1 MARIEIPETR
11 LREIPSLRHVG
22 APDLSVTAVSDDSR
36 DVDGSTLFFA
46 RPTVS
51 APADR
56 FVADAIERGAAAVLG
71 GGLAPVPGLIDVDR
85 PEEALADLVRG
96 ANGWHPDLFAITAV
110 TGTNG
115 KTTVSHL
122 IAGLAG
128 AEDDPVG
135 VIGTLGRGLW
145 SPRASYE
152 AVGNTT
158 PGLIDNWRLI
168 SDMVRAGAREIVMEV
183 SSHALSQGRVEGLPI
198 RTGVFTN
205 LGRDHFDYHG
215 DAEAYLAAKAH
226 LFTLP
231 SLRQAVLNAEQG
243 ASARLRETLEA
254 RKDAPRL
261 LCYALDHGRAPET
274 CRPCLTGEMETTT
287 DGRMRLSVEHL
298 TDRGV
303 IETRLAGRFNAE
315 NLLAALAA
323 RLVVGESL
331 DDLVGQATRL
341 SAPPGRMES
350 FRLGGTKTVVV
361 DYAHSPD
368 ALENV
373 LSSLREGL
381 PGDASLGVVF
391 GCGGDRDRGKRPEMG
406 AIAERLADWAIVTSD
421 NPRSED
427 PEAIIR
433 EIRAGMAEPD
443 AAETVTGRRQAIRQA
458 IERLAA
464 GGAGDCLLV
473 AGKGHETG
481 QEIAGR
487 VLPFDD
493 REVVRQAITEVSA

>member
-11 LREIPSLRHVG
+11 LREIRSLRHVG
-22 APDLSVTAVSDDSR
+22 VADVAVRAISDDSR
-36 DVDGSTLFFA
+36 DVDGYTLFFA

-51 APADR
+51 ASADR

-71 GGLAPVPGLIDVDR
+71 GGLTPGPDVINVDH
-85 PEEALADLVRG
+85 PEKVLADLVRG
-96 ANGWHPDLFAITAV
+96 ANGWSHDLFTITAV

-122 IAGLAG
+122 IAGLADAKG
-128 AEDDPVG
+128 DPVG
-135 VIGTLGRGLW
+135 VIGTLGWGLW
-145 SPRASYE
+145 SPRAIYE
-152 AVGNTT
+152 PLDNTT
-158 PGLIDNWRLI
+158 PGLIESWRLI
-168 SDMVRAGAREIVMEV
+168 VEMVRSGAREIVMEV

-215 DAEAYLAAKAH
+215 DLDAYRAAKAH

-231 SLRQAVLNAEQG
+231 SLRQAVLNADQD
-243 ASARLRETLEA
+243 ATATMRATLEA
-254 RKDAPRL
+254 RDDLPRL
-261 LCYALDHGRAPET
+261 LCYALDHGRAPDG
-274 CRPCLTGEMETTT
+274 CHPCLTGEMETAA
-287 DGRMRLSVEHL
+287 DGRMRLSVDHH
-298 TDRGV
+298 TDRGL

-323 RLVVGESL
+323 RLVMGGSLGE
-331 DDLVGQATRL
+331 VVAQAGHL

-350 FRLGGTKTVVV
+350 FSLDGAKTVVV

-373 LSSLREGL
+373 LASLRAGM
-381 PGDASLGVVF
+381 PAGARLGVVF

-406 AIAERLADWAIVTSD
+406 GIAERLADWVVITSD

-427 PEAIIR
+427 PEAIIHA
-433 EIRAGMAEPD
+433 IRDGIQDPD
-443 AAETVTGRRQAIRQA
+443 GVDAIAGRRQAIHHA
-458 IERLAA
+458 IERLAS
-464 GGAGDCLLV
+464 GIAGDCLLV

-481 QEIAGR
+481 QEVAGR

-493 REVVRQAITEVSA
+493 REVVRETLAEVSK